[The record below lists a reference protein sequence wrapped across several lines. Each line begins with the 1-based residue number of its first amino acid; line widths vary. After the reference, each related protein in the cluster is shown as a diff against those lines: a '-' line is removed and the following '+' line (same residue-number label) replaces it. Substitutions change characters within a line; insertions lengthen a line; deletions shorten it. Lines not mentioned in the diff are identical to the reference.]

1 MRAIDRSPSSGRGR
15 FRPCLRL
22 RLAVL
27 TLVLGSGLTLTS
39 PAPALSASS
48 ETTQDQGFA
57 QVVKKV
63 LPAVVSISVRTTPEP
78 GDEQRTGEAVTPNN
92 PGTADSPFEEF
103 LRKFFEDQ
111 GTTPRSTPAVRQTIL
126 GSGFIT
132 DPRGFIV
139 TNNHVVTDAGKVTV
153 IFQDDSKHAAKV
165 VGRDPKTDLALLKI
179 ETERAVPFVVWGD
192 SDATQVGDWVIA
204 VGNAFGLG
212 GTVSAGIISARG
224 RDIHAGPYDDFLQ
237 IDAPINRGD
246 SGGPTFNREGEVIG
260 VNTAIYSPSG
270 GSVGVGFAIPSNRA
284 RPVIEQLM
292 AYGKVSRGWLGVQ
305 TQALTPA
312 IARYLGLASAHGA
325 LVGDVAK
332 GGPADKAG
340 IQQGDVITT
349 FAGEEIVRLRDLT
362 RIIADTTVGQTVKI
376 KVWRKDHEVSL
387 EATIVRQP
395 ERNEAAAGGSAT
407 QQRAS
412 FLGMVLSVLTP
423 ELRRLL
429 GGTAPANGVVVTQ
442 IQAWSP
448 FATIDLQP
456 GDVIVSINEEPVST
470 PQDAVAKLES
480 AQSNPER
487 GILFQLNRQ
496 GTNLYVGWSEQ
507 DNGG

>member
-1 MRAIDRSPSSGRGR
+1 MK
-15 FRPCLRL
+15 RPCQRFH
-22 RLAVL
+22 LAVL
-27 TLVLGSGLTLTS
+27 ALILGSGVALTS
-39 PAPALSASS
+39 AVPAAIADSGA
-48 ETTQDQGFA
+48 TQDPGFA

-63 LPAVVSISVRTTPEP
+63 LPAVVSISVRTTPES
-78 GDEQRTGEAVTPNN
+78 GDQQQSEETATPSN
-92 PGTADSPFEEF
+92 PATDSPFEEF

-111 GTTPRSTPAVRQTIL
+111 GTTPRSTPAARLTIL

-132 DPRGFIV
+132 DPRGYIV
-139 TNNHVVTDAGKVTV
+139 TNNHVVADAGKVTV
-153 IFQDDSKHAAKV
+153 ILQDNSKHAAKV
-165 VGRDPKTDLALLKI
+165 VGRDHKTDLALLKI
-179 ETERAVPFVVWGD
+179 DAETAFPYVVWGD

-212 GTVSAGIISARG
+212 GTVSAGIVSARG

-246 SGGPTFNREGEVIG
+246 SGGPSFNREGEVIG

-270 GSVGVGFAIPSNRA
+270 GSVGVGFAIPSKRA

-305 TQALTPA
+305 TQELTHA
-312 IARYLGLASAHGA
+312 IAHYLGLASDHGV

-332 GGPADKAG
+332 GGPADEAG
-340 IQQGDVITT
+340 IRQGDVITS
-349 FAGEEIVRLRDLT
+349 FADEEIVKLRDLT
-362 RIIADTTVGQTVKI
+362 RIVADTPVGQTVKI
-376 KVWRKDHEVSL
+376 KVWRKDHEITL
-387 EATIVRQP
+387 EATIAKQP
-395 ERNEAAAGGSAT
+395 ERNGAGAGEAI
-407 QQRAS
+407 QQRTNI
-412 FLGMVLSVLTP
+412 LGMVLSVLTP

-442 IQAWSP
+442 IQASSP

-470 PQDAVAKLES
+470 PQDAAAKLEV